1 MAQSMTTA
9 LLILLIGMGFVFA
22 SIVLLWGVMAAIV
35 RLAADRPQP
44 EPEPQVETGPE
55 TGLRVRAAAAAVA
68 VARQRAAGAIQARA
82 LPPTA
87 FVSAWQA
94 VMRGRQFRQ
103 RGNIR

>member
-1 MAQSMTTA
+1 MTQSMTTA
-9 LLILLIGMGFVFA
+9 LLILVIGMGFVFA

-35 RLAADRPQP
+35 RLTADRAHP
-44 EPEPQVETGPE
+44 EPEPEPEAGPE
-55 TGLRVRAAAAAVA
+55 AGLRIKAAAAAVA
-68 VARQRAAGAIQARA
+68 VARQRAAGTIQARA

-103 RGNIR
+103 RGPIR